1 MASQSPLNK
10 ANLLL
15 LFWSVV
21 LGLAAAAAFSAFRA
35 TNGDDTAV
43 SDFVA
48 NMVWPGVLIA
58 LAIATMVWCGW
69 KANLD

>member
-1 MASQSPLNK
+1 MNK

-21 LGLAAAAAFSAFRA
+21 LGVAAAAAFSAFRA
-35 TNGDDTAV
+35 ANGDDSAV
-43 SDFVA
+43 RDFAA
-48 NMVWPGVLIA
+48 NMAWPGVLIA
-58 LAIATMVWCGW
+58 LAIATMVWFGW